1 MSNLK
6 RQQKEERIYL
16 RVTSDQKHL
25 LERAAQEKHT
35 SLTNFVL
42 ENSYDA
48 AQKILAEKTH
58 FILNNEQWKAFC
70 EALDSPPKE
79 IPALIN
85 LLTQPSILDEK

>member
-16 RVTSDQKHL
+16 RVTSDQKDA

-35 SLTNFVL
+35 SLTNFIL

-58 FILNNEQWKAFC
+58 FILNDDQWNAFC

-79 IPALIN
+79 IPALRT
-85 LLTQPSILDEK
+85 LLTKPSVLDEK